1 MGESNSFFGNKALL
15 LSRVSTPE
23 QHYEGF
29 SPQQNDLKLWAKEIG
44 YTEFVSIDTI
54 ESGFLD
60 FDSKKGWNT
69 IIKFLDEH
77 KDYRT
82 VIATEINRIARDE
95 AVLMEVKKYLMDNK
109 IQLIIKDLKFWLLNP
124 DGSKSF
130 SADLL
135 FNIYTSMA
143 HFEMLDKKER
153 LQRALRDYKREGF
166 SIGGKEL
173 FGYDRITVTLE
184 NNKKKKTYRVNE
196 DEKRQIRQVYE
207 WYAYG
212 INGDLSITSLKRL
225 RLECIQAGLD
235 KYFHSQ
241 RNLNKCLKEEA
252 YIGKKETHNKKKNP
266 QYWNYG
272 DKTAPKYIDANSYV
286 CVYERLIDDELFYKV
301 QERLSKKDPHKR
313 AVSNNK
319 YVDISHKHKTLLS
332 MIIVCPICGKFLTG
346 DYKIKDGFKKH
357 TYRCSTSKRNIE
369 ECSYRKAPSMVSLDS
384 AVWAFLK
391 TKVTEINAK
400 KNALYAVINKEEVYN
415 RIKNLEDEL
424 RLIEDDYDDA
434 EYTYNHNR
442 RRNRANAREKYEKRL
457 EELDKN
463 KSDIEKEINRN
474 KRLFKEL
481 EERDTAEARE
491 KELEN
496 NILKISNTKEEIYK
510 YIHLL
515 IKTVKPLMTTKRYT
529 VLEVVTFNNTDE
541 VFDYGQE
548 DSQGLP
554 KIKGEKH
561 DNIYFICL
569 DKRDNHRV
577 KARLISH
584 TQAFW
589 NVDGEFF
596 YVSGS
601 DNHYSIDDIFTLPTK
616 SQEAYPNYHDLWQ
629 GLEELE
635 YIPLDV
641 YDEDISHKNISD
653 EELERMASEPLD

>member
-1 MGESNSFFGNKALL
+1 MAENNGFFGNKALL

-23 QHYEGF
+23 QHYENF
-29 SPQQNDLKLWAKEIG
+29 SPQQNDLKIFAKDLG
-44 YTEFVSIDTI
+44 YTDTVSIDTV

-60 FDSKKGWNT
+60 MDSKEGWNT
-69 IIKFLDEH
+69 IIDYLRKH

-82 VIATEINRIARDE
+82 IIATEINRIARDE
-95 AVLMEVKKYLMDNK
+95 AVLMEVKKFLMDNQ
-109 IQLIIKDLKFWLLNP
+109 IQLIIKDLHFWLLNP

-153 LQRALRDYKREGF
+153 LQRALRDYRRKGY

-184 NNKKKKTYRVNE
+184 NNKKKKTYRANE

-225 RLECIQAGLD
+225 RLECIQAGFD

-252 YIGKKETHNKKKNP
+252 YIGKKETHNKMKNP
-266 QYWNYG
+266 QYWNYK
-272 DKTAPKYIDANSYV
+272 DKSAPKYIDANSYV

-319 YVDISHKHKTLLS
+319 YVDISHKHITLLS
-332 MIIVCPICGKFLTG
+332 KIAVCPICGKFLTG
-346 DYKIKDGFKKH
+346 DYRIKDGFNKH
-357 TYRCSTSKRNIE
+357 TYRCAASRRNIE
-369 ECSYRKAPSMVSLDS
+369 DCSYRKAPSMLSLDS
-384 AVWAFLK
+384 AVWSFLR
-391 TKVTEINAK
+391 TKVKEINAK
-400 KNALYAVINKEEVYN
+400 RNAQYAAINQDEVKN
-415 RIKNLEDEL
+415 RINNLENEL
-424 RLIEDDYDDA
+424 KLIEDDYDDA
-434 EYTYNHNR
+434 EYTYNQNR
-442 RRNRANAREKYEKRL
+442 RRNRANAREKYQRRL
-457 EELDKN
+457 DEIDKN
-463 KSDIEKEINRN
+463 KANIEKEINKN
-474 KRLFKEL
+474 KRVLEEL
-481 EERDTAEARE
+481 KERDTAEQRE

-515 IKTVKPLMTTKRYT
+515 IKTVKPVLTTKRYT
-529 VLEVVTFNNTDE
+529 VLEVITFDNTDE
-541 VFDYGQE
+541 VFDYGKE
-548 DSQGLP
+548 DSLGLP
-554 KIKGEKH
+554 VIKGVKH
-561 DNIYFICL
+561 DNMYFICL
-569 DKRDNHRV
+569 DKRDNNRV

-584 TQAFW
+584 NQAFW
-589 NVDGEFF
+589 NVEGEYF
-596 YVSGS
+596 YVEGS
-601 DNHYSIDDIFTLPTK
+601 ERHYSIDDIFTLPSK
-616 SQEAYPNYHDLWQ
+616 SEEAYPDFHDLWQ
-629 GLEELE
+629 GLEEID
-635 YIPLDV
+635 YQPLRV
-641 YDEDISHKNISD
+641 YDEDFPHRTDD
-653 EELERMASEPLD
+653 ESEWTAATEA